1 MITDILTLLF
11 SILVYPGLLF
21 LFSLALFT
29 QYLYRK
35 LSAHMQKRMGP
46 TYVGPKGVLQPLFD
60 VWKLIHVKEE
70 VVTKYSLPLIAK
82 FFALTGLA
90 AAITVTALLPLSIYR
105 IIGDYDFL
113 VYIYLCCLWI
123 PFSIIMMSLS
133 MPGPYTSVGVSRI
146 LSFITVCEP
155 AYFAS
160 LLVPVT
166 LVSKDYSPVYSVYT
180 ASVNIWK
187 YWLNPYTIPLLI
199 LSLIAA
205 LVILQAKAMMPPFNI
220 PEAEQEIIAGFET
233 EFSGPI
239 LGLGILLHDVDV
251 TITILSIAYIL
262 LGGPYPFPH
271 LSIPGI
277 IVVIVKYLAIV
288 LVSAIIENI
297 FGRYRIEQ
305 ALYVMLKYALIP
317 ALIALVLAMIYIF

>member
-11 SILVYPGLLF
+11 SILVYPGILF
-21 LFSLALFT
+21 LFGLALFT

-90 AAITVTALLPLSIYR
+90 AAITVTALLPLSTYR
-105 IIGDYDFL
+105 IIGNYDFL
-113 VYIYLCCLWI
+113 VYVYLCCLWI
-123 PFSIIMMSLS
+123 PISMIIMSLS

-166 LVSKDYSPVYSVYT
+166 LVSKNYSPVYSVYT

-187 YWLNPYTIPLLI
+187 YWLNPYTVPLLI

-251 TITILSIAYIL
+251 TITILSIVYIL

-277 IVVIVKYLAIV
+277 VIVIVKYLAIV

-317 ALIALVLAMIYIF
+317 ALIALVLAMIYIL